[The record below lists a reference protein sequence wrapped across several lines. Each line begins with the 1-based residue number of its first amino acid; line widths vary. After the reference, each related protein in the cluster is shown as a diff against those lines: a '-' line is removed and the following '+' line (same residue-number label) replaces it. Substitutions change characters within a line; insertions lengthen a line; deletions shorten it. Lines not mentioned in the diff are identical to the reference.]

1 MTRILICQ
9 LPPGSIIS
17 PEKTGFGSL
26 PKNQKHYPA
35 IVMDQELIKMVED
48 YNRQLDQFRLGTKE
62 QQEIAESMIM
72 LRQSF
77 FAKEIRKKYKGADCS
92 DVDFLRVV
100 KIPDELSFTVC
111 QGRSGYEEIV
121 VWSWRVNPRIII
133 FKDE

>member
-1 MTRILICQ
+1 MTRILVCQ
-9 LPPGSIIS
+9 LPHGSIVS

-26 PKNQKHYPA
+26 PKNQKYYPA
-35 IVMDQELIKMVED
+35 IVMDPTLIKMVLD
-48 YNRQLDQFRLGTKE
+48 YNLQLDTFRNGNKE
-62 QQEIAESMIM
+62 EQEIAESMMM

-100 KIPDELSFTVC
+100 KIPNELSFTVC

-121 VWSWRVNPRIII
+121 VWSWRINPRIMI

>member
-77 FAKEIRKKYKGADCS
+77 FAKEIRKKYKEADCS

-121 VWSWRVNPRIII
+121 VWSWRVNPRIMIV
-133 FKDE
+133 KD